1 MQLTEEQM
9 EQQLR
14 AMATARENAM
24 RSQRMLSVT
33 QPVQAKEEPVSTI
46 PTAPDE
52 QPEELGFTIGEPKT
66 RVNLYGEE
74 VPIERKG
81 DVDFVGAATK
91 SFKPIMD
98 PIEKIEKEEEPYT
111 VGGISGMFI
120 KEFRDDRIQKE
131 VIDKLPED
139 NAFKTFGNVVGPK
152 VFRNSMNLLHG
163 FFKGIGY
170 TADGIEAG
178 MIYLRDKHPNYYD
191 LLQASVVDRVAGG
204 KMGPAETAQKIVKD
218 FLMLSESLDFPI
230 AGVPLLAAKAMPA
243 YTKPTKVELF
253 QPTDKSAGPM
263 LPATDEERLVGLDM
277 DAGFKTTIRTYDP
290 VKKEFKDE
298 VVDIRGT
305 EKAQAIREDPTKLS
319 VMTAREARQMESEVM
334 SEIEA
339 RNRKIAEAN
348 VGVRNDLIK
357 SFEEQVGVKISKV
370 DSKGNLQID
379 MDLVKSSGQAIADKK
394 AGILDKADPN
404 FIPAFEPLLQPD
416 KLNGLIALAT
426 DFKKRFP
433 DNFKAKKKGDK
444 GNLLDQITEVVI
456 ATDKDG
462 NRLVSDPELLS
473 TLSKYGLSFEEFI
486 LTATSTASQAGKI
499 LQKFGTIVGRNK
511 AAQTDKDFNADKL
524 LRENINFYG
533 NLLIR
538 VEGIRR
544 GILVAA
550 LKTAFRNAEAHIIA
564 RSPMEVLG
572 NVLDGAMYTA
582 ADKGFK
588 LGMKE
593 LLPGS
598 TSWKDSL
605 KQTAWIFSNQTD
617 AKDTLEY
624 IYKRPQLMDKYNRMF
639 EIFSDIQEAKRGNI
653 PQGNNILAQTARRA
667 DQVLEVFEDSVQWAN
682 IPNRLQEFTIRRAS
696 VLAELQR
703 QVRLEYGID
712 LFTTLRE
719 GKIQQLLNNDP
730 SLVPE
735 GKPGFLE
742 LTERATMK
750 GLSDTYAK
758 QPEVKVFRQFTNF
771 LVNYG
776 LTAFTTAFPRFLFN
790 KAELIGQYM
799 LGSSIPATKRMY
811 YLLNYEFGGVRSATS
826 TTSKIVKSVTSKK
839 TKAQI
844 KKEVDEI
851 MNVDF
856 EAAFKAPLNAKDRE
870 RISRN
875 MVGVSA
881 IGAGYGLISLNDEE
895 LPNEPDTARVL
906 NYDVNLGPLSPI
918 PDLALASRIAYELFE
933 GDLADFVANRDG
945 YKNAVKILAGAEA
958 GRNYWGS
965 VSPFV
970 EHIVGITQGVAGR
983 NIDPENIKLTPNQM
997 VALEKAFTN
1006 YYMSFGQYFQQFYQ
1020 ADVAFGNR
1028 PVGSLDTSYDII
1040 PGELD
1045 SDGEP
1050 ISNFKRERMRYLKA
1064 RYPDP
1069 FDLYEAM
1076 KADPTVPTMTNPRM
1090 RVSLFGEDTKTKL
1103 TEGLNVTFGLN
1114 IKKTTPMGRFFRKYG
1129 IYDFK
1134 ISKFSNTPSVA
1145 RAQKALLK
1153 NYMSGIYEN
1162 ALAMEKEYEKEWLSL
1177 PKKEREIIRLRTG
1190 YITKEGERAF
1200 GKKEY
1205 VRDKMRTFIGR
1216 LIKVKKGVVSNLT
1229 KQRLENPVNEEVRY
1243 IAAYNAYKKTG
1254 SKADKE
1260 DAQLEF
1266 YRDTGERADL
1276 TDVADLRYI
1285 VDLIKQK
1292 QSIIRKQITEES
1304 ELVIEKRQKQ
1314 IMKKMR

>member
-1 MQLTEEQM
+1 M

-24 RSQRMLSVT
+24 RSQSMLSVN

-66 RVNLYGEE
+66 RINLFGEE
-74 VPIERKG
+74 VSIERE
-81 DVDFVGAATK
+81 DDEDFVGAATK
-91 SFKPIMD
+91 SLKPIID

-111 VGGISGMFI
+111 VGGISGMFL

-139 NAFKTFGNVVGPK
+139 SAFKTFGNVVGPK
-152 VFRNSMNLLHG
+152 AFRNSMNLLHV

-178 MIYLRDKHPNYYD
+178 MIYLRDKHPNFYD
-191 LLQASVVDRVAGG
+191 ALQAGVVDPVAGG
-204 KMGPAETAQKIVKD
+204 KMGPTETAQKIVKD
-218 FLMLSESLDFPI
+218 FIALSESLEFPI
-230 AGVPLLAAKAMPA
+230 IGMPLLAAKAMPA
-243 YTKPTKVELF
+243 FTRPTKVELF

-263 LPATDEERLVGLDM
+263 LPATNEERLVGLDT

-334 SEIEA
+334 SAIEVQ
-339 RNRKIAEAN
+339 NRKIAEAN

-357 SFEEQVGVKISKV
+357 SFEEQVGVKISNV

-379 MDLVKSSGQAIADKK
+379 MDLVKSSGQAIAEKK
-394 AGILDKADPN
+394 TGILDNADPN

-416 KLNGLIALAT
+416 KLNGLIALAI
-426 DFKKRFP
+426 DFRKRFP
-433 DNFKAKKKGDK
+433 DNFKAKKKGSK

-456 ATDKDG
+456 ATDKEG

-473 TLSKYGLSFEEFI
+473 TLSKYGLSFEELV

-499 LQKFGTIVGRNK
+499 LQKFGMVVGRNK
-511 AAQTDKDFNADKL
+511 AAKTDKDFNADKL

-533 NLLIR
+533 NLFVR

-550 LKTAFRNAEAHIIA
+550 LKTAFRNAEAHVMA

-572 NVLDGAMYTA
+572 NVIDGALYTA
-582 ADKGFK
+582 SDKGFK

-605 KQTAWIFSNQTD
+605 KQTAWIFSNQAD
-617 AKDTLEY
+617 AKDTLDY

-639 EIFSDIQEAKRGNI
+639 EIFSDIQQAKRGNI
-653 PQGNNILAQTARRA
+653 PQDNNIIAQTGRKV

-696 VLAELQR
+696 VLADLQR

-758 QPEVKVFRQFTNF
+758 QPEVKVFRQLTNF

-776 LTAFTTAFPRFLFN
+776 LTAVTTAFPRFLFN

-811 YLLNYEFGGVRSATS
+811 YLLNYQFGGARSATS
-826 TTSKIVKSVTSKK
+826 TTSKIVKSVTSPKK

-875 MVGVSA
+875 IVGVSA
-881 IGAGYGLISLNDEE
+881 MGAGYGLISFNDEE

-918 PDLALASRIAYELFE
+918 PDLALASRIAYEMFE
-933 GDLADFVANRDG
+933 GDLTDFVVNRDG

-970 EHIVGITQGVAGR
+970 EHIVGITQGVAGP

-1020 ADVAFGNR
+1020 ADVAFGKR
-1028 PVGSLDTSYDII
+1028 PVGSLDTSYDVI

-1045 SDGEP
+1045 SSGEP

-1090 RVSLFGEDTKTKL
+1090 RVSLFGEDTKTRL

-1162 ALAMEKEYEKEWLSL
+1162 SLAMEKEYEKDWLSL
-1177 PKKEREIIRLRTG
+1177 PK
-1190 YITKEGERAF
+1190 KEGERAF

-1205 VRDKMRTFIGR
+1205 VRDKMRTYIGQ
-1216 LIKVKKGVVSNLT
+1216 LIKVKKGVVSNVT

-1243 IAAYNAYKKTG
+1243 IAAFNTYKKTG
-1254 SKADKE
+1254 SKSAKQ
-1260 DAQLEF
+1260 DAQVRF
-1266 YRDTGERADL
+1266 YETFKRPPDI
-1276 TDVADLRYI
+1276 TDVADLRQV
-1285 VDLIKQK
+1285 VDLIKSS
-1292 QSIIRKQITEES
+1292 QSIIRKQIKEETE
-1304 ELVIEKRQKQ
+1304 LLIKDR
-1314 IMKKMR
+1314 